1 MCVTTPF
8 TSATASLLNTISK
21 RSSCLNRINVR
32 ARSCYCTHVL
42 CRRDTRRPTPGPKC
56 NTMTRKRRKIGLR
69 MSHIPIPIFYTL
81 QPLLVSLKTRIL
93 PSRESSGHGLSAQ
106 LATGRYLKM
115 VTNLHIARPKP
126 SRASSGLLLLVSQLS
141 GQTCP
146 TARQL
151 VSTVPD
157 ILIWTQSRSFYSRPG
172 MQ

>member
-1 MCVTTPF
+1 MFEHGNVT
-8 TSATASLLNTISK
+8 
-21 RSSCLNRINVR
+21 VR
-32 ARSCYCTHVL
+32 TVL
-42 CRRDTRRPTPGPKC
+42 CRRDTRRPTPGPKR

-93 PSRESSGHGLSAQ
+93 PSGESSGHGPPAQ

-115 VTNLHIARPKP
+115 VTNLHIAGPKP
-126 SRASSGLLLLVSQLS
+126 SRASSGLFLLVSQLS